1 MDMKEIAS
9 RIKQRREEDAAAK
22 AQAVASRMVD
32 PAESFR
38 IRARMIGVLLRDA
51 RLKAG
56 RSIEECARKVQ
67 VSPELLE
74 QWELGDETPSLP
86 QLELLAY
93 QLEVPVSH
101 FWGVTTLQSRE
112 TDALSFQQEYAAL
125 RDRMIGALLRKAR
138 LDRSLDVESVAGEA
152 DIAAER
158 ITAFELGEES
168 IPLHELTVLAN
179 VVGKNLS
186 YFLESGSH
194 IGEFLAMR
202 EAWKTFTELP
212 EEVRR
217 FASNPLNG
225 GYIEF
230 AMMLSQMPADR
241 LRRMGESLLNITL

>member
-1 MDMKEIAS
+1 MDMREIAR
-9 RIKQRREEDAAAK
+9 RIKQRREEDAPVK
-22 AQAVASRMVD
+22 AQDAAARTID
-32 PAESFR
+32 PAEAFR

-56 RSIEECARKVQ
+56 RTIEEAARKVQ
-67 VSPELLE
+67 VSPEQFE
-74 QWELGDETPSLP
+74 QWELGDDAPTLP

-93 QLEVPVSH
+93 LFEVPVSH
-101 FWGVTTLQSRE
+101 FWGVSTLQAQQ
-112 TDALSFQQEYAAL
+112 TDLLSFQREYTAL

-138 LDRSLDVESVAGEA
+138 LERNLEIETVAA
-152 DIAAER
+152 QSDIPVER
-158 ITAFELGEES
+158 IAAFELGEIS
-168 IPLHELTVLAN
+168 IPMHELTVLAH

-186 YFLESGSH
+186 YFLESNSQ

-202 EAWKTFTELP
+202 EAWKTFIELP

>member
-1 MDMKEIAS
+1 MDIKEIAS
-9 RIKQRREEDAAAK
+9 RIKQRREEDSAARAQAAA
-22 AQAVASRMVD
+22 RTVD
-32 PAESFR
+32 PAETFR

-56 RSIEECARKVQ
+56 RTIEEAARKVQ
-67 VSPELLE
+67 VSPEQFE
-74 QWELGDETPSLP
+74 GWELGDDAPTLP

-93 QLEVPVSH
+93 LFEVPVSH
-101 FWGVTTLQSRE
+101 FWGVTTLQSQQ
-112 TDALSFQQEYAAL
+112 TDALSFQKEYAAL

-138 LDRSLDVESVAGEA
+138 LDRGLEIEAVAA
-152 DIAAER
+152 QSDLPAER
-158 ITAFELGEES
+158 IAAFELGE
-168 IPLHELTVLAN
+168 IPIPMHELTVLAH

-186 YFLESGSH
+186 YFLESDSH

>member
-1 MDMKEIAS
+1 MDIKEIAS
-9 RIKQRREEDAAAK
+9 RIKQRREEDSAARARAAA
-22 AQAVASRMVD
+22 RTVD
-32 PAESFR
+32 PAETFR

-56 RSIEECARKVQ
+56 RTIEEAARKVQ
-67 VSPELLE
+67 VSPEQFE
-74 QWELGDETPSLP
+74 QWELGDDAPTLP

-93 QLEVPVSH
+93 LFEVPVSH
-101 FWGVTTLQSRE
+101 FWGITTLQSQQ
-112 TDALSFQQEYAAL
+112 TDALSFQKEYTAL

-138 LDRSLDVESVAGEA
+138 LERGLEIEAVAA
-152 DIAAER
+152 QSDIPAER
-158 ITAFELGEES
+158 IAAFELGE
-168 IPLHELTVLAN
+168 IPIPMHELTVLAN

-186 YFLESGSH
+186 YFLESDSH

-202 EAWKTFTELP
+202 EAWRTFTELP